1 MPTETLPTRTE
12 SATGEKVSQGF
23 VWALALHGLVAAG
36 LFGAAFL
43 SHHNGKH
50 WGEQSP
56 VAGSIQASMVSALPL
71 PPKQRYQ
78 EKAVLASDNPSI
90 APTPPPPEPVK
101 PKPEPVKP
109 KAEPPPKPNEVLIPT
124 KVQPPKPVPKTAAK
138 PVEPTPV
145 VPKRTVAPPAPPT
158 PKATTGETAGIQIPQ
173 FATQVKSGSATVT
186 VEERAFGD
194 RYAYYIRL
202 IAQKINDS
210 KSQGEMD
217 PPDARGKRTAVRFT
231 IDRDGV
237 PTDVEVVTR
246 SGSAALD
253 TSTMRAIQRIDSF
266 GPLPQGNRLTVTFGF
281 TDK

>member
-1 MPTETLPTRTE
+1 MPTETLPTRAV
-12 SATGEKVSQGF
+12 SANRERVSLGF
-23 VWALALHGLVAAG
+23 LWALALHGVVAAG

-50 WGEQSP
+50 WGEQVP
-56 VAGSIQASMVSALPL
+56 VAGSVQASMVSALPL

-90 APTPPPPEPVK
+90 APTPPPPETAK
-101 PKPEPVKP
+101 AKPEPTKP
-109 KAEPPPKPNEVLIPT
+109 RAEPPPKPHEVLIPT
-124 KVQPPKPVPKTAAK
+124 KAQPPKPVPKTALNSLES
-138 PVEPTPV
+138 PPTPKRVV
-145 VPKRTVAPPAPPT
+145 VPPTPPT

-173 FATQVKSGSATVT
+173 SITQMRSGTATVT

-202 IAQKINDS
+202 IAQKINES

-217 PPDARGKRTAVRFT
+217 PPDARGKRTAIRFT
-231 IDRDGV
+231 IDRDGA
-237 PTDVEVVTR
+237 PTEAEVVTR
-246 SGSAALD
+246 SGSPALD
-253 TSTMRAIQRIDSF
+253 TSTLRAIERIDSF
-266 GPLPQGNRLTVTFGF
+266 GPLPQGSRLTVTFGF

>member
-1 MPTETLPTRTE
+1 MPTEALQTRAE
-12 SATGEKVSQGF
+12 SESQEKVSQAF
-23 VWALALHGLVAAG
+23 VWALALHGVVAAT

-43 SHHNGKH
+43 SHNNGKH
-50 WGEQSP
+50 WGEQVS
-56 VAGSIQASMVSALPL
+56 VAGSIQASMVNALPL

-101 PKPEPVKP
+101 TKPEPMKP

-124 KVQPPKPVPKTAAK
+124 KTKPPRPVPKTALK
-138 PVEPTPV
+138 HVEPTPAPQKRV
-145 VPKRTVAPPAPPT
+145 FVPPTPPT

-173 FATQVKSGSATVT
+173 SITQMRSGTATVT

-202 IAQKINDS
+202 IAQKINES
-210 KSQGEMD
+210 KSQGEVD

-237 PTDVEVVTR
+237 PIEADVVSR

-253 TSTMRAIQRIDSF
+253 TSTLRAIQRIDSF
-266 GPLPQGNRLTVTFGF
+266 GPLPQGSRLTVTFGF

>member
-1 MPTETLPTRTE
+1 MPTETLPTRAE
-12 SATGEKVSQGF
+12 SASQEKLSQGF
-23 VWALALHGLVAAG
+23 VWALALHGVVVAA
-36 LFGAAFL
+36 LFGAALL
-43 SHHNGKH
+43 SHRNGKH
-50 WGEQSP
+50 WGEQVP

-71 PPKQRYQ
+71 PPRQRYQ

-90 APTPPPPEPVK
+90 APTPPPPESVK
-101 PKPEPVKP
+101 AKPEPTKA

-124 KVQPPKPVPKTAAK
+124 KAQPPKPVPKAASK
-138 PVEPTPV
+138 PIEPPPETPRRV
-145 VPKRTVAPPAPPT
+145 VLPPAPPT

-173 FATQVKSGSATVT
+173 SITQMRSGTATVT

-202 IAQKINDS
+202 IAQKINES

-231 IDRDGV
+231 IDRDGA
-237 PTDVEVVTR
+237 PIEAEVVTR

-253 TSTMRAIQRIDSF
+253 TSTLRAIQRIDSF
-266 GPLPQGNRLTVTFGF
+266 GPLPQGSRLTVTFGF

>member
-12 SATGEKVSQGF
+12 SASQEKVSQGF
-23 VWALALHGLVAAG
+23 VWALALHGFVAAA

-43 SHHNGKH
+43 SHRNSKH
-50 WGEQSP
+50 WGEQDP
-56 VAGSIQASMVSALPL
+56 TAGSIQASMVHALPL
-71 PPKQRYQ
+71 PAKQRYM

-90 APTPPPPEPVK
+90 APTPPPPAPPK
-101 PKPEPVKP
+101 AKPEPVKP

-124 KVQPPKPVPKTAAK
+124 KVTPPKPLPKPSAK
-138 PVEPTPV
+138 PAEPIPEPPRRV
-145 VPKRTVAPPAPPT
+145 VTPPAPPT

-173 FATQVKSGSATVT
+173 SVTQLKNGTATVT

-194 RYAYYIRL
+194 RFAYYIRL
-202 IAQKINDS
+202 IGQKINES
-210 KSQGEMD
+210 KSQGEQD

-231 IDRDGV
+231 IDRDGT
-237 PTDVEVVTR
+237 PTDVEVITR

-253 TSTMRAIQRIDSF
+253 TSTLRAIQRIDSF
-266 GPLPQGNRLTVTFGF
+266 GPLPQGNHLTVTFGF